1 MNRLITQLSVF
12 GLISLLAA
20 PVWAQGGTQ
29 VTVSKRDCQ
38 RLIKHAPSADVAYK
52 AGVDVRGK
60 KVKGADLNPSTIQV
74 PKEITIPLGMEF
86 AGKYGIGAGYDATAT
101 VGTIKYD
108 LASGGLTYNGKPLT
122 DSDTRAIERAC
133 AQQYGGR

>member
-1 MNRLITQLSVF
+1 MNRLIATLSACAVS
-12 GLISLLAA
+12 SLLAVS
-20 PVWAQGGTQ
+20 VWAQGGAQ

-38 RLIKHAPSADVAYK
+38 RLIKHAPSADVTYK

-74 PKEITIPLGMEF
+74 PKQITIPLGMEF
-86 AGKYGIGAGYDATAT
+86 AGKYGIGAGYDATST

-133 AQQYGGR
+133 ARQYGGR